1 MPFDSLYL
9 LYLLF
14 IFFINTVSRQE
25 LSWVQMRTKEL
36 LRRSSYL
43 NTVIIY
49 VILVPGKTRIRVIC

>member
-14 IFFINTVSRQE
+14 IFFINMVSRQE

-43 NTVIIY
+43 NTAIIY
-49 VILVPGKTRIRVIC
+49 VILVPGKTRIGVIC